1 MKTDQLI
8 DVLSTNVERV
18 DRSRLS
24 GTLAWAVGIG
34 GIAAFC
40 AMLAIVGLLPDLGS
54 RSNLTFLGLKLLF
67 TVSLLALGASF
78 LVRAIRPGQDSRKS
92 FRLAFVPFVA
102 AGAVALAA
110 LAFAPPSTW
119 DRVILGTTWASSL
132 ICIPLFAIIPFG
144 VLIWALRK
152 GAPTNLRRTSAIAG
166 LVAGAIGASAYAFG
180 CPANSIPF
188 IAIWYGAAIA
198 LCAVIGAIVG
208 PRLLRW

>member
-8 DVLSTNVERV
+8 DMLSTNVERI

-24 GTLAWAVGIG
+24 GTLAWAVAIAGV
-34 GIAAFC
+34 AAFC
-40 AMLAIVGLLPDLGS
+40 AMLTTIGLLPDLGNGA
-54 RSNLTFLGLKLLF
+54 NLAFLVLKLLF
-67 TVSLLALGASF
+67 TLSLLALGASF
-78 LVRAIRPGQDSRKS
+78 LVRAIRPGQDLRKS
-92 FRLAFVPFVA
+92 FRLAFLPFVA

-119 DRVILGTTWASSL
+119 DGVILGTTWASSL
-132 ICIPLFAIIPFG
+132 VCIPLFAIIPFG
-144 VLIWALRK
+144 VLIWALRR
-152 GAPTNLRRTSAIAG
+152 GAPTNLRRTGAMAG
-166 LVAGAIGASAYAFG
+166 LVAGAAGASAYAFG

-198 LCAVIGAIVG
+198 LCTVIGAIVG

>member
-24 GTLAWAVGIG
+24 GTLVGAVAIG
-34 GIAAFC
+34 GVVAFC
-40 AMLAIVGLLPDLGS
+40 AMLTTIGLRPGLGNGA
-54 RSNLTFLGLKLLF
+54 NLTFLALKLLF
-67 TVSLLALGASF
+67 TVSLLVLGASF

-102 AGAVALAA
+102 VGAVALAA
-110 LAFAPPSTW
+110 LALVPPSTW
-119 DRVILGTTWASSL
+119 NRVILSTTWASSL

-144 VLIWALRK
+144 VLIWALRR
-152 GAPTNLRRTSAIAG
+152 GAPTNLRRTGAIAG
-166 LVAGAIGASAYAFG
+166 LVAGAVGASAYAFA

-198 LCAVIGAIVG
+198 FCAVIGAIVG